1 MVSPITPLMSGVL
14 LSLTESVGDYALKVF
29 SNTGSKPML
38 GLGMAVYAGLAS
50 LLGWLFKFNG
60 LAITNAF
67 WDATSN
73 VLTMFMGTVIF
84 NETYSLRQWIGMVTV
99 TLGIALM
106 Y

>member
-1 MVSPITPLMSGVL
+1 MSGVL
-14 LSLTESVGDYALKVF
+14 LSLSEAVGDYALKVF
-29 SNTGSKPML
+29 SNTGSKVML
-38 GLGMAVYAGLAS
+38 GLGMSVYTALAGLLA
-50 LLGWLFKFNG
+50 WLFKFNG

-73 VLTMFMGTVIF
+73 VLTMFMGAVMF
-84 NETYSLRQWIGMVTV
+84 KETYTIRQWIGMVAV